1 MEGWQKNKTKEVTTI
16 VQERV
21 VETAT
26 MSQEDG
32 QLIDGLDETEATARR
47 LDSKRKGEENKSRR
61 AKKRKFPRL
70 EGWGDLE
77 DDTNYGESLA
87 DWLEEPEVVRSVV
100 EVRVK
105 EPTAVDM
112 IEMETLSMLQR
123 SSKLTEK
130 KLKISDGVR
139 KSKFVFNTRG
149 KLTKKEVVEL
159 KRTHNNI
166 FDWVAKEKC
175 KVIEKDN
182 FEQKMKDVD
191 MATIEETALEREE
204 RLQRVIVKQKEFQ
217 VKKVCMDVLEEM
229 LGRVRQYRTMEM
241 ITTMLEGMAD
251 QAVEMS
257 MINRMAREAE
267 EYGPNVRNKLEL
279 RLTEQRMD
287 EDRAAR
293 SMLEEECKE
302 ARLEWM
308 EMKRQA
314 WKVKYKQS
322 MDTRL
327 VRSMAELRLEEA
339 IMEMSWLASDE
350 VSPKKLKT
358 RGDQEVRNIKLMIQN
373 HEIGCDVDSIARLV
387 PNGVSPE
394 KLKTSEDLS
403 IKIGYDVKIDN
414 HEGGVDVDIDFEA
427 RLVTDEVGP
436 EKLKTSENL
445 SNKFGFEIDNMDTGL
460 AFNQV

>member
-1 MEGWQKNKTKEVTTI
+1 
-16 VQERV
+16 
-21 VETAT
+21 
-26 MSQEDG
+26 
-32 QLIDGLDETEATARR
+32 
-47 LDSKRKGEENKSRR
+47 
-61 AKKRKFPRL
+61 
-70 EGWGDLE
+70 
-77 DDTNYGESLA
+77 
-87 DWLEEPEVVRSVV
+87 
-100 EVRVK
+100 
-105 EPTAVDM
+105 
-112 IEMETLSMLQR
+112 
-123 SSKLTEK
+123 
-130 KLKISDGVR
+130 
-139 KSKFVFNTRG
+139 
-149 KLTKKEVVEL
+149 
-159 KRTHNNI
+159 
-166 FDWVAKEKC
+166 
-175 KVIEKDN
+175 
-182 FEQKMKDVD
+182 
-191 MATIEETALEREE
+191 
-204 RLQRVIVKQKEFQ
+204 
-217 VKKVCMDVLEEM
+217 
-229 LGRVRQYRTMEM
+229 
-241 ITTMLEGMAD
+241 
-251 QAVEMS
+251 
-257 MINRMAREAE
+257 
-267 EYGPNVRNKLEL
+267 
-279 RLTEQRMD
+279 MD

-314 WKVKYKQS
+314 WEVKYKQS

-445 SNKFGFEIDNMDTGL
+445 SNEFGFEIDNMDTGL
-460 AFNQV
+460 AFNPGMNTGLALPTHGNGPETDYDYEYMDTGLAVNQSMSIGLGKT